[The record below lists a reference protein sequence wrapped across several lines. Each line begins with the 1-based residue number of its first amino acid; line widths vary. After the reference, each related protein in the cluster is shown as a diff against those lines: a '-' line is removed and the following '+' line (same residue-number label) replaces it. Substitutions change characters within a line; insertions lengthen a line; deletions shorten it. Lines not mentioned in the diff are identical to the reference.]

1 MSVAPGRRGAIAFFV
16 TFGVSLVVLAAALNV
31 GWVVLTWR
39 DVVPL
44 LLGVIVF
51 AAIITGLILNTTFL
65 VREIRRNEQ
74 HDAFVNA
81 VTHELK
87 RPVTSIRL
95 HLETLRAREERI
107 DEDPARVLRRDAR
120 RQRAAAAGTST
131 RCCGRN
137 RPRARRSSRRGS
149 ICAPLS
155 NRRVALGRAQL
166 GVAADAMRCAPAAAV
181 PDDPV
186 EVIGDEG
193 EISSAIMNLLDNAV
207 KYSGDRVDV
216 DVAVTRDGPRARVS
230 VSDGGVGLSPLEI
243 KRIFHRF
250 YRVPGPLT
258 RRMHG
263 TGLGL
268 FIVQTAARRH
278 GGRAY
283 ADERRARPRDDVLS
297 RTAGGASERGL
308 IPMPALLVVEDEP
321 HIASGLRFNL
331 EAEGHR
337 VTVVD
342 SGEAALE
349 AIDVHGVP
357 VDCIILDVMLPA
369 MDGFDVASRAAVARR
384 PHADSHADRAR
395 AGGGRP
401 ARIRSRCRR
410 LSAEA
415 IRPGDSRRPRQLIA
429 AAPGL
434 ARRGP
439 GLRATWR
446 EAPA

>member
-87 RPVTSIRL
+87 SPVTSIRL

-107 DEDPARVLRRDAR
+107 DDTTRRAFYDVMLEDSARLQRAVDQVLRMKQAAR
-120 RQRAAAAGTST
+120 
-131 RCCGRN
+131 
-137 RPRARRSSRRGS
+137 
-149 ICAPLS
+149 APLQQA
-155 NRRVALGRAQL
+155 RIDLRAIVEQTVALGRAQL
-166 GVAADAMRCAPAAAV
+166 GVAADAMRCAPAAGA
-181 PDDPV
+181 PDAPV
-186 EVIGDEG
+186 EVIGDEN

-207 KYSGDRVDV
+207 KYSRDRVDV

-243 KRIFHRF
+243 KRIFNRF

-258 RRMHG
+258 RRMRG

-268 FIVQTAARRH
+268 FIVQTVARRH

-283 ADERRARPRDDVLS
+283 ATS
-297 RTAGGASERGL
+297 
-308 IPMPALLVVEDEP
+308 
-321 HIASGLRFNL
+321 SGLGHGTTFYL
-331 EAEGHR
+331 E
-337 VTVVD
+337 
-342 SGEAALE
+342 
-349 AIDVHGVP
+349 
-357 VDCIILDVMLPA
+357 LPA
-369 MDGFDVASRAAVARR
+369 APPS
-384 PHADSHADRAR
+384 
-395 AGGGRP
+395 AG
-401 ARIRSRCRR
+401 
-410 LSAEA
+410 
-415 IRPGDSRRPRQLIA
+415 
-429 AAPGL
+429 
-434 ARRGP
+434 
-439 GLRATWR
+439 
-446 EAPA
+446 